1 MKLLLLV
8 PILLLVSLT
17 PINATTIKPDI
28 IVPMTKHGAATYYV
42 KADIHGLGQVDLMV
56 DTGSGFSTINE
67 HSLSILKQKG
77 MVRYKK
83 DLVGILANGNKMKVA
98 VYTIAS
104 MNIGENC
111 LLKDIDAAVFPGKT
125 RQILGLSALR
135 KTAPFMFSV
144 QPPELTLTQCDN
156 KLNT

>member
-1 MKLLLLV
+1 MKFLLLV
-8 PILLLVSLT
+8 PFLLLVSFS

-28 IVPMTKHGAATYYV
+28 IVPMTIHSAATYYV
-42 KADIHGLGQVDLMV
+42 KANIHGLGQVDLMV

-67 HSLSILKQKG
+67 HSLAILKQKG

-83 DLVGILANGNKMKVA
+83 DLVGILANGSKMKVA

-104 MNIGENC
+104 MNIGGKC
-111 LLKDIDAAVFPGKT
+111 LLTDIDAAVFPGKT

-135 KTAPFMFSV
+135 KAAPFMFSM
-144 QPPELTLTQCDN
+144 QPPELVLSQCEN
-156 KLNT
+156 KQNV

>member
-8 PILLLVSLT
+8 LSLALVSFSS
-17 PINATTIKPDI
+17 INATIIRPDI
-28 IVPMTKHGAATYYV
+28 IVPMTIHGAATYYV

-67 HSLSILKQKG
+67 HSLAILKQKG

-83 DLVGILANGNKMKVA
+83 DLVGILANGRKMKVA

-104 MNIGENC
+104 MNIGESC
-111 LLKDIDAAVFPGKT
+111 FLKDVDAAVFPGKT
-125 RQILGLSALR
+125 RQILGLSALS
-135 KTAPFMFSV
+135 KAAPFIFSV
-144 QPPELTLTQCDN
+144 QPPELVLSQCDSIPDA
-156 KLNT
+156 